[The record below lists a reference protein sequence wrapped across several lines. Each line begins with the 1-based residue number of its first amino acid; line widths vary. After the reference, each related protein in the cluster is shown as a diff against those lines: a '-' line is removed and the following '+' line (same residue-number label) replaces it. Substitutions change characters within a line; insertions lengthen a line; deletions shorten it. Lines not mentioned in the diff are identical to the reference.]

1 MFGKISII
9 GCGLIGSSILRVTE
23 EKKLAKKISVH
34 DKSNK
39 VMEYLKKNFTADICP
54 NVTEATKDAD
64 LIIISAPLSSYK
76 EILLSIKSN
85 LKEGSIL
92 TDTGSTKKEVNK
104 IVNNLGL
111 KNISWIASHPIAG
124 TEHSGPTAG
133 FSSLFKNRWCIL
145 SADNQVAKDKM
156 ENLEK
161 FWSKLGSKVKVM
173 SFEDHDYVL
182 SLTSH
187 LPHAVAYSIVRT
199 AINNEDK
206 FKNDIIQYL
215 NKYGNCET
223 QEIDLIIKLSNNNMT
238 NILEMIELDG
248 QIQILKNDAINF
260 IKNLIKGQGWEK
272 NVKKIESLMKTKREM
287 FKIFIRLAIF
297 ILNDLEKIK
306 NKNRDCVI
314 LTNITSTKDLNY
326 IDAINI
332 IEQYYTELNKN
343 LNPSIGLFSMAIE
356 MKKTMYKNK

>member
-1 MFGKISII
+1 MFGKMSII
-9 GCGLIGSSILRVTE
+9 GCGLIGSSILRATQE
-23 EKKLAKKISVH
+23 QKLASKISVY

-39 VMEYLKKNFTADICP
+39 VMEFLKKNFKADICS
-54 NVTEATKDAD
+54 NVTESAKDAD
-64 LIIISAPLSSYK
+64 LVIISAPLSSYK

-124 TEHSGPTAG
+124 TEYSGPAAG

-145 SADNQVAKDKM
+145 SSDNQVAKDKI

-206 FKNDIIQYL
+206 FKNDVIQYSAGGL
-215 NKYGNCET
+215 RDFTRIAASDPLMWKDIF
-223 QEIDLIIKLSNNNMT
+223 IDNSE
-238 NILEMIELDG
+238 NILKVLD
-248 QIQILKNDAINF
+248 NYS
-260 IKNLIKGQGWEK
+260 KNLDDIK
-272 NVKKIESLMKTKREM
+272 S
-287 FKIFIRLAIF
+287 A
-297 ILNDLEKIK
+297 IK
-306 NKNRDCVI
+306 NKDSEKLLEI
-314 LTNITSTKDLNY
+314 FSSTKKVRKE
-326 IDAINI
+326 I
-332 IEQYYTELNKN
+332 IEAGQDTEK
-343 LNPSIGLFSMAIE
+343 PDFGR
-356 MKKTMYKNK
+356 K

>member
-9 GCGLIGSSILRVTE
+9 GCGLIGSSILRATQE
-23 EKKLAKKISVH
+23 QKLASKISVY

-39 VMEYLKKNFTADICP
+39 VLEYLKKNFTADICS
-54 NVTEATKDAD
+54 NVSETTKDAD
-64 LIIISAPLSSYK
+64 LTIISAPLSSYK

-124 TEHSGPTAG
+124 TEYSGPAAG

-145 SADNQVAKDKM
+145 SADKQVSKNKI

-206 FKNDIIQYL
+206 FKNDVIQYSAGGL
-215 NKYGNCET
+215 RDFTRIAASDPLMWKDIFFDNSE
-223 QEIDLIIKLSNNNMT
+223 
-238 NILEMIELDG
+238 NILKVLD
-248 QIQILKNDAINF
+248 NYS
-260 IKNLIKGQGWEK
+260 KNLDDIK
-272 NVKKIESLMKTKREM
+272 S
-287 FKIFIRLAIF
+287 A
-297 ILNDLEKIK
+297 IK
-306 NKNRDCVI
+306 NKNSEKLLEI
-314 LTNITSTKDLNY
+314 FSSTKKVRKE
-326 IDAINI
+326 I
-332 IEQYYTELNKN
+332 IEAGQDTEK
-343 LNPSIGLFSMAIE
+343 PDFGR
-356 MKKTMYKNK
+356 K

>member
-9 GCGLIGSSILRVTE
+9 GCGLIGSSILRATQE
-23 EKKLAKKISVH
+23 QKLATKISVY

-39 VMEYLKKNFTADICP
+39 VIEYLKKNFTVDICS
-54 NVTEATKDAD
+54 NVTESVKDAD

-124 TEHSGPTAG
+124 TEYSGPAAG

-145 SADNQVAKDKM
+145 SADNQVSKDKI

-206 FKNDIIQYL
+206 FKNDVIQYSAGGL
-215 NKYGNCET
+215 RDFTRIAASDPLMWKDIF
-223 QEIDLIIKLSNNNMT
+223 IDNSE
-238 NILEMIELDG
+238 NILKVLV
-248 QIQILKNDAINF
+248 NYS
-260 IKNLIKGQGWEK
+260 KNLDDIKSAIKKKDSEK
-272 NVKKIESLMKTKREM
+272 LLE
-287 FKIFIRLAIF
+287 
-297 ILNDLEKIK
+297 ILS
-306 NKNRDCVI
+306 
-314 LTNITSTKDLNY
+314 STKKVRKE
-326 IDAINI
+326 I
-332 IEQYYTELNKN
+332 IEAGQDT
-343 LNPSIGLFSMAIE
+343 
-356 MKKTMYKNK
+356 KKPDFGRE

>member
-9 GCGLIGSSILRVTE
+9 GCGLIGSSILRATE
-23 EKKLAKKISVH
+23 EKKLAQKISVH

-39 VMEYLKKNFTADICP
+39 VMEYLKKNFTADICS
-54 NVTEATKDAD
+54 NVTESAKDAD

-124 TEHSGPTAG
+124 TEYSGPAAG

-145 SADNQVAKDKM
+145 SADDQVAKDKI

-206 FKNDIIQYL
+206 FKNDVIQYSAGGL
-215 NKYGNCET
+215 RDFTRIAASDPLMWKDIF
-223 QEIDLIIKLSNNNMT
+223 IDNSE
-238 NILEMIELDG
+238 NILKVLD
-248 QIQILKNDAINF
+248 NYS
-260 IKNLIKGQGWEK
+260 KNLDDIK
-272 NVKKIESLMKTKREM
+272 S
-287 FKIFIRLAIF
+287 A
-297 ILNDLEKIK
+297 IK
-306 NKNRDCVI
+306 NKDSEKLLEI
-314 LTNITSTKDLNY
+314 FSSTKKVRKE
-326 IDAINI
+326 I
-332 IEQYYTELNKN
+332 IEAGQDTEK
-343 LNPSIGLFSMAIE
+343 PDFGR
-356 MKKTMYKNK
+356 K

>member
-1 MFGKISII
+1 MFDKLSII
-9 GCGLIGSSILRVTE
+9 GCGLIGSSILRATQE
-23 EKKLAKKISVH
+23 QKLATKISIY

-39 VMEYLKKNFTADICP
+39 VIEYLKKNFTGDICSDLSE
-54 NVTEATKDAD
+54 TTKDAD

-92 TDTGSTKKEVNK
+92 TDTGSAKKEVNK
-104 IVNNLGL
+104 IITNLGL

-124 TEHSGPTAG
+124 TEYSGPAAG

-145 SADNQVAKDKM
+145 SADKQVSKDKI

-161 FWSKLGSKVKVM
+161 FWSKLGSKVKAM

-206 FKNDIIQYL
+206 FKNDVIQYSAGGL
-215 NKYGNCET
+215 RDFTRIAASDPLMWKDIF
-223 QEIDLIIKLSNNNMT
+223 IDNSE
-238 NILEMIELDG
+238 NILKVLD
-248 QIQILKNDAINF
+248 NYS
-260 IKNLIKGQGWEK
+260 KNLDDIK
-272 NVKKIESLMKTKREM
+272 S
-287 FKIFIRLAIF
+287 A
-297 ILNDLEKIK
+297 IK
-306 NKNRDCVI
+306 NKDSEKLLEI
-314 LTNITSTKDLNY
+314 FSSTKKVRKE
-326 IDAINI
+326 I
-332 IEQYYTELNKN
+332 IEAGQDTEK
-343 LNPSIGLFSMAIE
+343 PDFGR
-356 MKKTMYKNK
+356 K

>member
-9 GCGLIGSSILRVTE
+9 GCGLIGSSILRATQE
-23 EKKLAKKISVH
+23 QKLATKISVY

-39 VMEYLKKNFTADICP
+39 VIEYLKKNFTADICS
-54 NVTEATKDAD
+54 NVTESAKDAD

-124 TEHSGPTAG
+124 TEHSGPAAG

-145 SADNQVAKDKM
+145 SADNQVAKDKI

-206 FKNDIIQYL
+206 FKNDVIQYSAGGL
-215 NKYGNCET
+215 RDFTRIAASDPLMWKDIF
-223 QEIDLIIKLSNNNMT
+223 IDNSE
-238 NILEMIELDG
+238 NILKVLD
-248 QIQILKNDAINF
+248 NYS
-260 IKNLIKGQGWEK
+260 KNLDDIK
-272 NVKKIESLMKTKREM
+272 S
-287 FKIFIRLAIF
+287 A
-297 ILNDLEKIK
+297 IK
-306 NKNRDCVI
+306 NKDSEKLLEI
-314 LTNITSTKDLNY
+314 FSSTKKVRKE
-326 IDAINI
+326 I
-332 IEQYYTELNKN
+332 IEAGQDTEK
-343 LNPSIGLFSMAIE
+343 PDFGR
-356 MKKTMYKNK
+356 K

>member
-9 GCGLIGSSILRVTE
+9 GCGLIGSSILRATQE
-23 EKKLAKKISVH
+23 QKLATKISVY

-39 VMEYLKKNFTADICP
+39 VIEYLKKNFTADICS
-54 NVTEATKDAD
+54 NVIESAKDAD

-124 TEHSGPTAG
+124 TEYSGPAAG

-145 SADNQVAKDKM
+145 SADNQVAKDKI

-161 FWSKLGSKVKVM
+161 FWSKLGSKVKIM

-206 FKNDIIQYL
+206 FKNDVIQYSAGGL
-215 NKYGNCET
+215 RDFTRIAASDPLMWKDIF
-223 QEIDLIIKLSNNNMT
+223 IDNSE
-238 NILEMIELDG
+238 NILKVLDNYS
-248 QIQILKNDAINF
+248 KNLDE
-260 IKNLIKGQGWEK
+260 IKNAI
-272 NVKKIESLMKTKREM
+272 KTKDSE
-287 FKIFIRLAIF
+287 KLLEIFS
-297 ILNDLEKIK
+297 
-306 NKNRDCVI
+306 
-314 LTNITSTKDLNY
+314 STKKVRKE
-326 IDAINI
+326 I
-332 IEQYYTELNKN
+332 IEAGQDTDK
-343 LNPSIGLFSMAIE
+343 PGFGR
-356 MKKTMYKNK
+356 K

>member
-1 MFGKISII
+1 M
-9 GCGLIGSSILRVTE
+9 TE
-23 EKKLAKKISVH
+23 SA
-34 DKSNK
+34 
-39 VMEYLKKNFTADICP
+39 
-54 NVTEATKDAD
+54 KDAD

-124 TEHSGPTAG
+124 TEYSGPAAG

-145 SADNQVAKDKM
+145 SADNQVSKDKI
-156 ENLEK
+156 ETLEK
-161 FWSKLGSKVKVM
+161 FWSNLGSKVKVM

-206 FKNDIIQYL
+206 FKNDVIQYSAGGL
-215 NKYGNCET
+215 RDFTRIAASDPLMWKDIF
-223 QEIDLIIKLSNNNMT
+223 IDNSE
-238 NILEMIELDG
+238 NILKVLD
-248 QIQILKNDAINF
+248 NYS
-260 IKNLIKGQGWEK
+260 KNLDDIK
-272 NVKKIESLMKTKREM
+272 S
-287 FKIFIRLAIF
+287 A
-297 ILNDLEKIK
+297 IK
-306 NKNRDCVI
+306 NKDSKKLLEI
-314 LTNITSTKDLNY
+314 FSSTKKVRKE
-326 IDAINI
+326 I
-332 IEQYYTELNKN
+332 IEAGQDTEK
-343 LNPSIGLFSMAIE
+343 PDFGR
-356 MKKTMYKNK
+356 K

>member
-9 GCGLIGSSILRVTE
+9 GCGLIGSSILRATQ
-23 EKKLAKKISVH
+23 EKKLATKISIY

-39 VMEYLKKNFTADICP
+39 VVEYLKKNFTADICS
-54 NVTEATKDAD
+54 NVTESAKDAD

-124 TEHSGPTAG
+124 TEYSGPAAG

-145 SADNQVAKDKM
+145 SADKQVSKDKI

-206 FKNDIIQYL
+206 FKNDVIQYSAGGL
-215 NKYGNCET
+215 RDFTRIAASDPLMWKDIF
-223 QEIDLIIKLSNNNMT
+223 IDNSE
-238 NILEMIELDG
+238 NILKVLD
-248 QIQILKNDAINF
+248 NYS
-260 IKNLIKGQGWEK
+260 KNLDDIK
-272 NVKKIESLMKTKREM
+272 S
-287 FKIFIRLAIF
+287 A
-297 ILNDLEKIK
+297 IK
-306 NKNRDCVI
+306 NKDSEKLLEI
-314 LTNITSTKDLNY
+314 FSSTKKVRKE
-326 IDAINI
+326 I
-332 IEQYYTELNKN
+332 IEAGQDTEK
-343 LNPSIGLFSMAIE
+343 PDFGR
-356 MKKTMYKNK
+356 K